1 MKTIDLVVP
10 CYNEG
15 ESLRMF
21 YAEAERVAKLLPA
34 YEFRY
39 IFVDDGSKDNTY
51 KIMCE
56 LAENDPNVDCI
67 SFSRNFGKESA
78 MYAGLQNSSGDYV
91 CIIDADL
98 QHPPKMIVKMME
110 EIGKGHDCCAAR
122 RVTRAGEPKIRSMF
136 SRLFY
141 KLINK
146 MSEIEVVDGAVDF
159 RVMSRPMVNAILE
172 LSEVQRFSKGI
183 FVWVGFDTQW
193 IEFEN
198 VERVAGESKWSF
210 WSLLKY
216 AIDGITSFTTVPLR
230 FASVVGT
237 IISLSSFIYLVVVI
251 IQALITG
258 VRITNPGYA
267 TTIVLLLFL
276 GGIMILT
283 SGILGEYVARLYTEV
298 KKRPI
303 YIAKHNTLKEK
314 RTVECN
320 KTNKGEENK

>member
-1 MKTIDLVVP
+1 MKTIDVVVP

-21 YAEAERVAKLLPA
+21 YAETERVAKLLPS

-51 KIMCE
+51 RIMCE
-56 LAENDPNVDCI
+56 LAENDPNVGCI
-67 SFSRNFGKESA
+67 SFSRNFGKEAA
-78 MYAGLQNSSGDYV
+78 MYAGLKNSSGDYV

-98 QHPPKMIVKMME
+98 QHPPKMIVQMME
-110 EIGKGHDCCAAR
+110 EIEKGHDCCAAR

-146 MSEIEVVDGAVDF
+146 MSEIEIVDGAVDF
-159 RVMSRPMVNAILE
+159 RVMSRQMVDAILE

-198 VERVAGESKWSF
+198 VERIAGESKWSF

-216 AIDGITSFTTVPLR
+216 AIDGITSFTTAPLR
-230 FASVVGT
+230 FASVVGAT
-237 IISLSSFIYLVVVI
+237 VSLSSFIYLVVVI
-251 IQALITG
+251 LQKLFIGIDE
-258 VRITNPGYA
+258 PGYP
-267 TTIVLLLFL
+267 TITVLLLFL
-276 GGIMILT
+276 GGMIILS
-283 SGILGEYVARLYTEV
+283 SGILGEYLARLYTEV

-303 YIAKHNTLKEK
+303 YIAKHNTLKNLK
-314 RTVECN
+314 TPDDN
-320 KTNKGEENK
+320 KAEKGE

>member
-1 MKTIDLVVP
+1 MKTIDIVVP

-15 ESLRMF
+15 ESLNLF
-21 YAEAERVAKLLPA
+21 YEETQRVSEQLPD
-34 YEFRY
+34 YKFQY

-56 LAENDPNVDCI
+56 LAEKDESVNCI
-67 SFSRNFGKESA
+67 SFSRNFGKEAA
-78 MYAGLQNSSGDYV
+78 MYAGLQNSTGDYV

-98 QHPPKMIVKMME
+98 QHPPKMIIQMMA
-110 EIGKGHDCCAAR
+110 EIEKGHDCCAAR
-122 RVTRAGEPKIRSMF
+122 RVTRAGEPKLRSAF

-159 RVMSRPMVNAILE
+159 RVMSRQMVDAILE

-198 VERVAGESKWSF
+198 VERIAGESKWSF

-237 IISLSSFIYLVVVI
+237 VISMSSFIYLLVVI
-251 IQALITG
+251 IQTLVKGIT
-258 VRITNPGYA
+258 VPGYA

-276 GGIMILT
+276 GGIIIL
-283 SGILGEYVARLYTEV
+283 SCGVLGEYIARLYTEV
-298 KKRPI
+298 KKRPV
-303 YIAKHNTLKEK
+303 YIAKHNTCKKKAEH
-314 RTVECN
+314 
-320 KTNKGEENK
+320 KTEHGCEVADK

>member
-21 YAEAERVAKLLPA
+21 YAEAERVAQLLPSYA
-34 YEFRY
+34 FRY

-51 KIMCE
+51 QIMCE
-56 LAENDPNVDCI
+56 LAEKDPDVGCI
-67 SFSRNFGKESA
+67 SFSRNFGKEAA

-98 QHPPKMIVKMME
+98 QHPPKMIVQMME
-110 EIGKGHDCCAAR
+110 EIEKGHDCCAAR

-146 MSEIEVVDGAVDF
+146 MSEIEIVDGAVDF
-159 RVMSRPMVNAILE
+159 RVMSRQMVDAILE

-198 VERVAGESKWSF
+198 VERIAGESKWSF

-237 IISLSSFIYLVVVI
+237 VISLSSFIYLIVVI
-251 IQALITG
+251 LQTLITG
-258 VRITNPGYA
+258 ITVPGYA

-276 GGIMILT
+276 GGIMILS
-283 SGILGEYVARLYTEV
+283 SGVLGEYVARLYTEV

-303 YIAKHNTLKEK
+303 YIAKHNTLKKQKIEGHNQ
-314 RTVECN
+314 TV
-320 KTNKGEENK
+320 KGENNK